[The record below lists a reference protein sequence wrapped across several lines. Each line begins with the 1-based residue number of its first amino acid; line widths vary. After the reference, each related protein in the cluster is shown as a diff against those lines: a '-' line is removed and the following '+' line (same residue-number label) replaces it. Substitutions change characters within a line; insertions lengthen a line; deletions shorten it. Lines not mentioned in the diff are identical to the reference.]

1 MRGLSVAIISLT
13 TLTHCSGPAT
23 TSPQTTAKVA
33 PDPKSSNEQEEN
45 ERGLRAAMGAASILG
60 AARNPDS
67 VHFTS
72 VLIMKDG
79 TVCYAYRAQNGFGG
93 LNREFAILSPNPKT
107 KYLSRSS
114 ASWNAHCA
122 NKEGDDYTALINSR
136 AALLNRLAGNN

>member
-1 MRGLSVAIISLT
+1 VTNPEATVKYTPDGHID
-13 TLTHCSGPAT
+13 PAYKA
-23 TSPQTTAKVA
+23 SHPGCCDPAKA
-33 PDPKSSNEQEEN
+33 GNQQDGK
-45 ERGLRAAMGAASILG
+45 ERGMRAAMGAASILS

-93 LNREFAILSPNPKT
+93 LNREFAVLSPNPKT
-107 KYLSRSS
+107 KYLSQSA
-114 ASWNAHCA
+114 ASWNSHCA

-136 AALLNRLAGNN
+136 MGLLNHFAGND